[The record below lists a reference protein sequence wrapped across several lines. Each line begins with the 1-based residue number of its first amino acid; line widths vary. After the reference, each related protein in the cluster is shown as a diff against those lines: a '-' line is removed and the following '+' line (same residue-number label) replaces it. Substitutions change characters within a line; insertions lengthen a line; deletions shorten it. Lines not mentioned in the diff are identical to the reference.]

1 MSILISIVSFL
12 ILIGLVVT
20 IHEAGHFIVGRLC
33 GMKML
38 EFSIGFGRK
47 IYQREFG
54 KDKTLFTL
62 RLLPLGGFVKPLD
75 QRTMKE
81 EEWNALSSEE
91 QARSYNQ
98 SSHFKKILMV
108 AGGPFANFVLAFVLF
123 VICFAFIGTQGVAP
137 VISEI
142 VPHSAPDKAGMKT
155 GEIIQKINNRPIHIA
170 DAAASILFSSM
181 LKAQVVSLQTD
192 KNTYTVDYSHIDYSQ
207 IENNSDILMGIYL
220 TGLQGDLS
228 ITEINADSAAS
239 QAGLK
244 TGDIVKTF
252 NGISVHDINKTVRMI
267 QNNAEKQ
274 CDMTVLRQG
283 KIIDIKITPHTI
295 EEKGEKF
302 GRIGVTFKV
311 INTPAIKTYRY
322 GFKDAVVTSL
332 QKIGDLTS
340 STLVSIGK
348 LITGEL
354 SSKSL
359 SGPVAIAQYSGQSAQ
374 LGLYEYLTLVAS
386 ISIAIGI
393 FNLLPIPALDGGH
406 LLQYVIEIIIVREIP
421 PSVLYRFQMIGF
433 MLLTGVFML
442 SLFND
447 VSKLFH

>member
-1 MSILISIVSFL
+1 MGILISIVSFL

-62 RLLPLGGFVKPLD
+62 RLLPLGGYVKPLD
-75 QRTMKE
+75 KRTIRE
-81 EEWNALSSEE
+81 EEWNALSRED
-91 QARSYNQ
+91 QARSYNE
-98 SSHFKKILMV
+98 SSHLKKILMV
-108 AGGPFANFVLAFVLF
+108 AGGPFANFVLAFVIF

-137 VISEI
+137 VISEV
-142 VPHSAPDKAGMKT
+142 VPHSAPDKAGVKT
-155 GEIIQKINNRPIHIA
+155 GELIEKINNRPIHIA
-170 DAAASILFSSM
+170 DAAASVLFSSM
-181 LKAQVVSLQTD
+181 LKAQSITLQTD
-192 KNTYTVDYSHIDYSQ
+192 KSNYTIDYSHIDYSQ

-228 ITEINADSAAS
+228 ITDVNADSAAQ
-239 QAGLK
+239 QAGIK
-244 TGDIVKTF
+244 AGDIVKTF
-252 NGISVHDINKTVRMI
+252 NGVSVHDINKTVRMI
-267 QNNAEKQ
+267 QNNAEKL
-274 CDMTVLRQG
+274 CRMTLIRDG
-283 KIIDIKITPHTI
+283 KTIDISVTPHTV

-311 INTPAIKTYRY
+311 INTPPTKIYRY
-322 GFKDAVVTSL
+322 SFTDAVVTSF
-332 QKIGDLTS
+332 QKVGDLTS
-340 STLVSIGK
+340 STLVSIQK
-348 LITGEL
+348 LVTGEL

-374 LGLYEYLTLVAS
+374 LGLYEYLMLVAS

-406 LLQYVIEIIIVREIP
+406 LLQYVIEIIIFREIP
-421 PSVLYRFQMIGF
+421 PSVLYRFQMVGF
-433 MLLTGVFML
+433 ALLTGVFML